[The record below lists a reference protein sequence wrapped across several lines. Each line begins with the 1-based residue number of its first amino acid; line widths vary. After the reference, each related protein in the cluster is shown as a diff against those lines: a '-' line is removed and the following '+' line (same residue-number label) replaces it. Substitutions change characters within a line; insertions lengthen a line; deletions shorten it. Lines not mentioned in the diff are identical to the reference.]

1 MDVPRVMFGKGIFY
15 FGGNRGRGQV
25 YPEGNQSNNNQ
36 RPRLL
41 FCWDPTLACRIGHI
55 RQ

>member
-41 FCWDPTLACRIGHI
+41 
-55 RQ
+55 